1 VVEREGV
8 EMDEFEREL
17 REQLQARSA
26 PAGFVDGVMARVP
39 ERTRRGTW
47 WSIGNVAPVWRWAVA
62 ALLVA
67 GMVAG
72 GVERDRQQRIAG
84 ERAREQVLLAL
95 QITGSTLRDV
105 QQKISADGRRESG
118 QRDAGRNTRD
128 EAVR

>member
-1 VVEREGV
+1 
-8 EMDEFEREL
+8 MDAFEREL
-17 REQLQARSA
+17 REQLRARSA
-26 PAGFVDGVMARVP
+26 PEGFTDRVMARAP
-39 ERTRRGTW
+39 QRQASRRPW
-47 WSIGNVAPVWRWAVA
+47 WGWAPVWRWAVA

-105 QQKISADGRRESG
+105 QQKISTDGRRESG